1 MKQRTK
7 GKSEIVELNYN
18 TRNVK
23 NITRNN
29 DSNKFIIY
37 LKYQYIIPG

>member
-7 GKSEIVELNYN
+7 GKSEVVELNN

-23 NITRNN
+23 NITKN
-29 DSNKFIIY
+29 NKFIIY
-37 LKYQYIIPG
+37 LKYQYVIQD

>member
-7 GKSEIVELNYN
+7 GKSEFVELNN

-23 NITRNN
+23 NITKN
-29 DSNKFIIY
+29 NKFIIY
-37 LKYQYIIPG
+37 LKYQYVIQD